1 MQKKSDT
8 RKQFTESQSIGLGDT
23 IQKITKAT
31 GIEALVKFIG
41 GEDCGCSERQ
51 QKLNKLFPYRKPLC
65 MTEGEHD
72 WFTHFKSVENTT
84 LSPMEADKIAV
95 MWSRI
100 FQSKRIQKP
109 CTCNP
114 KAWQNMINELTQV
127 YDTYQVQE

>member
-65 MTEGEHD
+65 MTEQEHD
-72 WFTHFKSVENTT
+72 WFTHFKSINNTT

-109 CTCNP
+109 CSCNP